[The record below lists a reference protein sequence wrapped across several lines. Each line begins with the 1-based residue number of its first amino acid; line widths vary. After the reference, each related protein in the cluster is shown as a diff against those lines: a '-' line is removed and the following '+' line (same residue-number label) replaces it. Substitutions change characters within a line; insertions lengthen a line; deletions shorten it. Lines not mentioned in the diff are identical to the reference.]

1 MADKDPKDM
10 TASELLRE
18 AVAVSESATGYWTPI
33 GELFLLLDTCFSD
46 GQEDLFR
53 ALADKI
59 DAELAQARRSELV
72 RCRDCIYWRDE
83 DFCANPQWQTGRPS
97 NGLIAFPCT
106 FPESFC
112 SYAEKREGDE

>member
-1 MADKDPKDM
+1 M
-10 TASELLRE
+10 
-18 AVAVSESATGYWTPI
+18 VSEGVFKAHWHNDEGVMIADFPAATKD
-33 GELFLLLDTCFSD
+33 EL
-46 GQEDLFR
+46 
-53 ALADKI
+53 I
-59 DAELAQARRSELV
+59 